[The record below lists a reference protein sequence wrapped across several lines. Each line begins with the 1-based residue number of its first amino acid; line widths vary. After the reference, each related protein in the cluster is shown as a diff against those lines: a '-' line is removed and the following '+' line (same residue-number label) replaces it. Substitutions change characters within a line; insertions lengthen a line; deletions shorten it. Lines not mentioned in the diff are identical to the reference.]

1 MAVAHAMEIRNVAL
15 VGHGAV
21 GKTTL
26 SDLML
31 FRSGITT
38 RQGSVDDGTS
48 LLDIDDEERER
59 KFSIS
64 SHIAHFSRSGHW
76 NNIIDTPGYPDFIGQ
91 TISALRGVEMAVI
104 VIAVDSGI
112 AVNTRKVFQEATKDG
127 MARMILLN
135 KCDHENINFN
145 QAVADIQAT
154 FGSNC
159 LPLNVPTG
167 TGTQF
172 HGVVSTLPGAS
183 AGANGTLQNSSV
195 ADVAAISQQVLDAIV
210 EADESLMEK
219 YFNGEALTP
228 EEISVGISRA
238 MVAGTLIPM
247 FCASARTGIG
257 VDEFMDAMTQYA
269 PAPSTRQRTGKDLS
283 GSDVAVG
290 SDSEGPLVGQ
300 VFKTRIDPFVSKLS
314 YIRLFSGKLTKDSTI
329 LCPRSG
335 KQLKIHNLFHV
346 QGGTQEPVDV
356 AFAGDIIAVS
366 KVDELHT
373 GDTICFGNGQAR
385 GAVILPEMT
394 FPTPMIGLAVEP
406 KSRNDQQ
413 KISGALHKIEEEDPT
428 FRVTREAQTHE
439 MVIQGMSELHLQI
452 VQHRLQKRDKV
463 DVVTHQP
470 KIAYRETIA
479 GAKEGSYRHKKQSGG
494 SGQFAEVHLRVSALP
509 QGIDPAEYFTKER
522 FDHLREYHYDPVLN
536 FAFVDRV
543 SGGTVPNQFIPAV
556 EKGVVD
562 RMVKG
567 VIAGYQVQDV
577 CVELY
582 FGKDHPVDSNEAA
595 FRMAGA
601 MCFRNLF
608 REAKPQLLEPIA
620 RAEIYVPGDKLG
632 DITSDLNSRR
642 GRVEGM
648 ETQPNGYQIITA
660 RVPVSEMMTY
670 ARTMSSITGGRGSFT
685 LEMSHY
691 EVLPGNEQARVITAA
706 QMMKDEEE

>member
-1 MAVAHAMEIRNVAL
+1 MAITQVEGIRNVAL

-31 FRSGITT
+31 FRAGVTN

-48 LLDIDDEERER
+48 LLDVDDEERER

-91 TISALRGVEMAVI
+91 TISALRGVETAVI
-104 VIAVDSGI
+104 VIAADSGI
-112 AVNTRKVFQEATKDG
+112 AVNTRKVFQQATQNG

-135 KCDHENINFN
+135 KLDHDNINFS
-145 QAVADIQAT
+145 QVVADIQST
-154 FGSNC
+154 FGANC
-159 LPLNVPTG
+159 LPLNVPVG
-167 TGTQF
+167 IGPGF
-172 HGVVSTLPGAS
+172 KAVASTLPGAPAKS
-183 AGANGTLQNSSV
+183 AV
-195 ADVAAISQQVLDAIV
+195 VDVATYGQQVIDAIV
-210 EADESLMEK
+210 ESDDALMEK
-219 YFNGEALTP
+219 FFNGETLTS
-228 EEISVGISRA
+228 EEIATGITKA

-247 FCASARTGIG
+247 FCASARTGVG
-257 VDEFMDAMTQYA
+257 VDEFMDALTLYA
-269 PAPSTRQRTGKDLS
+269 AAPNALHRMGKDAN
-283 GSDVAVG
+283 GTDVDVQSDA
-290 SDSEGPLVGQ
+290 DGPLVGQ

-329 LCPRSG
+329 LCPTTG

-346 QGGTQEPVDV
+346 QGGVQEPVDV

-366 KVDELHT
+366 KVDDLHT
-373 GDTICFGNGQAR
+373 GDTICFGNGQTR
-385 GAVILPEMT
+385 GTVILPGMT

-428 FRVTREAQTHE
+428 FKVTRESQTHE
-439 MVIQGMSELHLQI
+439 MVMQGMSELHLQI
-452 VQHRLQKRDKV
+452 VQNRLQKRDKV

-470 KIAYRETIA
+470 KIAYRETCA

-509 QGIDPAEYFTKER
+509 QGINPEEYFTKER

-543 SGGTVPNQFIPAV
+543 SGGTVPNQYIPAV
-556 EKGVVD
+556 EKGVIE
-562 RMVKG
+562 RMTKG
-567 VIAGYQVQDV
+567 VAAGYQIQDV
-577 CVELY
+577 CVEIY
-582 FGKDHPVDSNEAA
+582 FGKDHPVDSNETA
-595 FRMAGA
+595 FRIAGS

-608 REAKPQLLEPIA
+608 RDAKPQLLEPIA

-642 GRVEGM
+642 GRVEGLDT
-648 ETQPNGYQIITA
+648 EAGGYQIVTA

-670 ARTMSSITGGRGSFT
+670 ARSMSSITGGRGSFT
-685 LEMSHY
+685 LELSHY
-691 EVLPGNEQARVITAA
+691 EVMPPNEQQKVIAAA
-706 QMMKDEEE
+706 QMKDDEE

>member
-1 MAVAHAMEIRNVAL
+1 MAVAQFAEIRNVAL

-31 FRSGITT
+31 YRAGVTN

-91 TISALRGVEMAVI
+91 TISALRGVETAVI

-135 KCDHENINFN
+135 KFDHENIDFPK
-145 QAVADIQAT
+145 AVADIQAT
-154 FGSNC
+154 FGPNC

-167 TGTQF
+167 TGANF
-172 HGVVSTLPGAS
+172 KGVISTVPGTS
-183 AGANGTLQNSSV
+183 HTSSGP
-195 ADVAAISQQVLDAIV
+195 AAEIAAISQKVLDAIV
-210 EADESLMEK
+210 EADEALMEK
-219 YFNGEALTP
+219 YFEGQPLTA
-228 EEISVGISRA
+228 EEITSGISKA
-238 MVAGTLIPM
+238 MTVGTLIPM

-257 VDEFMDAMTQYA
+257 VDEFMDAMTLYA
-269 PAPSTRQRTGKDLS
+269 PAPSSRQRTGKDLS
-283 GSDVAVG
+283 GDDVSVHSDA
-290 SDSEGPLVGQ
+290 EGPLVGQ

-329 LCPRSG
+329 LCPRTG

-346 QGGTQEPVDV
+346 QGGTQEPVEV

-366 KVDELHT
+366 KVEDLHT

-385 GAVILPEMT
+385 GAVVLPDMT

-428 FRVTREAQTHE
+428 FRVTRETQTHE

-452 VQHRLQKRDKV
+452 VQQRLQKRDKV

-479 GAKEGSYRHKKQSGG
+479 GSKEGSYRHKKQSGG
-494 SGQFAEVHLRVSALP
+494 SGQFAEVHLRISSLP
-509 QGIDPAEYFTKER
+509 QGISPEAYFTKER
-522 FDHLREYHYDPVLN
+522 FDHLREYHYDPELN

-556 EKGVVD
+556 EKGVIE
-562 RMVKG
+562 RMAKG
-567 VIAGYQVQDV
+567 VIAGYQIQDV

-620 RAEIYVPGDKLG
+620 RVEILVPGDKLG

-660 RVPVSEMMTY
+660 RVPVSEMMNY
-670 ARTMSSITGGRGSFT
+670 ARSMSSMTGGRGSFT

-691 EVLPGNEQARVITAA
+691 EVLPGNEQQKVIASA
-706 QMMKDEEE
+706 NLKEEDE

>member
-1 MAVAHAMEIRNVAL
+1 MAAQVEGIRNVAL

-31 FRSGITT
+31 FRAGVTS

-48 LLDIDDEERER
+48 LLDVDDEERER

-64 SHIAHFSRSGHW
+64 SHISHFSRSGHW

-104 VIAVDSGI
+104 VIAIDSGI
-112 AVNTRKVFQEATKDG
+112 AVNTRKVFQQATQNG

-135 KCDHENINFN
+135 KCDHDNINFS

-167 TGTQF
+167 LGADF
-172 HGVVSTLPGAS
+172 NGVVSTLPGS
-183 AGANGTLQNSSV
+183 TGGAPIVDIEAFG
-195 ADVAAISQQVLDAIV
+195 QQVVDAIV
-210 EADESLMEK
+210 ECDEALMEK
-219 YFNGEALTP
+219 YFNGEALTA
-228 EEISVGISRA
+228 EEIATGISKA
-238 MVAGTLIPM
+238 MLAGTLIPM
-247 FCASARTGIG
+247 FCASARSGVG
-257 VDEFMDAMTQYA
+257 VDEFMDALTNYA
-269 PAPSTRQRTGKDLS
+269 PAPGALHRMAKDAS
-283 GSDVAVG
+283 GTDVEIG
-290 SDSEGPLVGQ
+290 SDSEGPLIGQ

-314 YIRLFSGKLTKDSTI
+314 YIRLFSGKLLKDSTI
-329 LCPRSG
+329 LCPSTG
-335 KQLKIHNLFHV
+335 KQLKIHNIFHI
-346 QGGTQEPVDV
+346 QGGVQEPVDV
-356 AFAGDIIAVS
+356 AFAGDIIAVC
-366 KVDELHT
+366 KVEDLHT

-385 GAVILPEMT
+385 GAVILPGMT

-406 KSRNDQQ
+406 KSRSDQQ

-428 FRVTREAQTHE
+428 FKVTRAAQTHE
-439 MVIQGMSELHLQI
+439 MVMQGMSELHLQI
-452 VQHRLQKRDKV
+452 VQNRLQKRDKV

-479 GAKEGSYRHKKQSGG
+479 GTKDGSYRHKKQSGG

-509 QGIDPAEYFTKER
+509 QGITPAEYFVKER

-543 SGGTVPNQFIPAV
+543 TGGTVPNQFIPAV
-556 EKGVVD
+556 EKGVIE
-562 RMVKG
+562 RMTRG
-567 VIAGYQVQDV
+567 VAAGFQIQDV
-577 CVELY
+577 CVEIY
-582 FGKDHPVDSNEAA
+582 FGKDHPVDSNETA
-595 FRMAGA
+595 FRMAGS

-608 REAKPQLLEPIA
+608 RDAKPQLLEPIA

-642 GRVEGM
+642 GRVEGLD
-648 ETQPNGYQIITA
+648 TQPGGYQIITA

-685 LEMSHY
+685 LELSHY
-691 EVLPGNEQARVITAA
+691 EIMPPNEQQKVIAAA
-706 QMMKDEEE
+706 QMKEEEE